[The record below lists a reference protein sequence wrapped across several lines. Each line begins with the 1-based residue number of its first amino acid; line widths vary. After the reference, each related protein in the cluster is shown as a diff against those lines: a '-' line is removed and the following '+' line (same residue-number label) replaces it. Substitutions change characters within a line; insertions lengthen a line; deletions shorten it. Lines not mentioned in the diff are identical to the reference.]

1 MMPDKPIKAEK
12 PKVKLFS
19 RPGKISISKDKEAR
33 AGALPS
39 PSKMAYS
46 LANLQRGNMST
57 NSLADSMSSAASM
70 YSMANSSSATIR
82 AIDQPESG
90 KDKEKK
96 HHFLSRQKHKL
107 SSKDDHHLPLSSA
120 ASNSK
125 PVDPSAPSSLYNFNL
140 PPSPGPTSTSF
151 AKSMS
156 GLDLRHGGRALRE
169 KKKEEK
175 SDALRESE
183 LSYQTSNDWPGPSSL
198 GSAGGVSHLGSTAAS
213 FGYPSSTYGP
223 DAQDLIKYGLP
234 NMTPDDAWPFLKA
247 KLLII
252 FEGEDLRLTVED
264 FNRLVSYVP
273 HPSAN
278 APANERRTHL
288 QRCIAK
294 RAPNLIIEDLRDVL
308 TTGFSSL
315 DQTIRRTPDDRL
327 IPHLVEMWLFT
338 FTSILPYLQAV
349 FLPLDLEF
357 SGNGPLM
364 SPEQAR
370 DFWGALPSSSS
381 NNAAL
386 NIPAS
391 QALEVRRIVLIS
403 YRDIVILPRFDT
415 LKTLFSRLS
424 LDSISLTIPSTDILS
439 TSPDS
444 FSGGRPSTAMS
455 LDPSH
460 ASYGSQN
467 TTLLGG
473 SNDSSGNRSR
483 AISNVSYGSDH
494 TSANGL
500 GINMP
505 PPPRPFT
512 PSSTHP
518 FSFQNQRGIRERNE
532 DSGNKVTETVGRML
546 QCMSVLASVGVGGGG
561 DESAQGKMEELT
573 RALKLNWLGRGRTGR
588 NRRGLVGARAPGVGR
603 ERGQSDGI
611 MAS

>member
-1 MMPDKPIKAEK
+1 M
-12 PKVKLFS
+12 
-19 RPGKISISKDKEAR
+19 
-33 AGALPS
+33 
-39 PSKMAYS
+39 
-46 LANLQRGNMST
+46 
-57 NSLADSMSSAASM
+57 
-70 YSMANSSSATIR
+70 
-82 AIDQPESG
+82 
-90 KDKEKK
+90 
-96 HHFLSRQKHKL
+96 
-107 SSKDDHHLPLSSA
+107 
-120 ASNSK
+120 
-125 PVDPSAPSSLYNFNL
+125 
-140 PPSPGPTSTSF
+140 
-151 AKSMS
+151 
-156 GLDLRHGGRALRE
+156 
-169 KKKEEK
+169 
-175 SDALRESE
+175 
-183 LSYQTSNDWPGPSSL
+183 
-198 GSAGGVSHLGSTAAS
+198 
-213 FGYPSSTYGP
+213 
-223 DAQDLIKYGLP
+223 
-234 NMTPDDAWPFLKA
+234 
-247 KLLII
+247 
-252 FEGEDLRLTVED
+252 
-264 FNRLVSYVP
+264 
-273 HPSAN
+273 
-278 APANERRTHL
+278 
-288 QRCIAK
+288 
-294 RAPNLIIEDLRDVL
+294 
-308 TTGFSSL
+308 
-315 DQTIRRTPDDRL
+315 
-327 IPHLVEMWLFT
+327 
-338 FTSILPYLQAV
+338 QAV

-364 SPEQAR
+364 QPEQAR
-370 DFWGALPSSSS
+370 DFWGALPSSPAS
-381 NNAAL
+381 NASL

-403 YRDIVILPRFDT
+403 YRDVVILPRFET

-455 LDPSH
+455 LDPAH

-494 TSANGL
+494 ASANGL

-518 FSFQNQRGIRERNE
+518 FSFQNQRGMRERNE
-532 DSGNKVTETVGRML
+532 DSGNRVTETVGRML

-611 MAS
+611 LAS